1 VGRGGLRQ
9 PALGKPEP
17 LDARDPESGGGDG
30 GQGVA
35 RGVTAAQQ
43 GGPDDVGDLLD
54 PGQLGGIGSDVL
66 EEAQFPTGPQH
77 PVELGQTTGPHSGH
91 TVTLYGLVRMGARP
105 GFAARVVEAGFH
117 QRAIGLV
124 HTGAAD
130 TAAIDSQVLAIERR
144 DHPRHADRWVVGSFG
159 PSTIQ
164 PLVAASRLPRRLK
177 DQIRAMLATI

>member
-43 GGPDDVGDLLD
+43 GGPDDVGELLD

-91 TVTLYGLVRMGARP
+91 TVTLYGLVRMAARP
-105 GFAARVVEAGFH
+105 GFPARVVEAGFH

-130 TAAIDSQVLAIERR
+130 TAAAIDSQVLAIERR
-144 DHPRHADRWVVGSFG
+144 DHPRHADRRVVGSFG

-164 PLVAASRLPRRLK
+164 PLVAT
-177 DQIRAMLATI
+177 IRAAGWTTLTQTPTPR